1 MICNIRKTILT
12 QMIKSQLQNNF
23 LFTKPIFFV
32 NKKQCE
38 LVIKHL
44 LYSDYVDIQ
53 NFYYL
58 DNSQQNIIINN
69 FLKRFSSYDKGY
81 FNERSIK
88 QFINHVNKIILDYD
102 ISLHNSNSFFYSEK
116 YKNMIEQ
123 IQLQECKNKDEIYY
137 RMKEEQTQRDL
148 EIWKIIT
155 NKYYTF

>member
-12 QMIKSQLQNNF
+12 QIIKSQLQNNF

-44 LYSDYVDIQ
+44 SYSDYVDIQ
-53 NFYYL
+53 IFHYL
-58 DNSQQNIIINN
+58 DNSQQTIIINN

-81 FNERSIK
+81 FNEHSIK
-88 QFINHVNKIILDYD
+88 QFINHVNKTIIDYD
-102 ISLHNSNSFFYSEK
+102 ISLHNSNQFFYSEE

-123 IQLQECKNKDEIYY
+123 INMYKFNNIE
-137 RMKEEQTQRDL
+137 
-148 EIWKIIT
+148 
-155 NKYYTF
+155 